1 MDNQIVSEST
11 REWYLRV
18 IENLESQLSSL
29 ESELRR
35 VREHFSEEIEIH
47 KSRIRVL
54 EQYIADDAR
63 WFNMYR
69 ALDTYVKNLH
79 GNTVIL
85 NYEKNENGV
94 LTVSVEQFQRDEW

>member
-18 IENLESQLSSL
+18 IENLELQLSGL

-35 VREHFSEEIEIH
+35 VREHLSEEIEIH

>member
-18 IENLESQLSSL
+18 IENLELQLSGL